1 MMHFPQIQGGQPTV
15 VFLPQFAG
23 EEQPLSVRIEI
34 LAARSRIKTRGG
46 DLHKSR
52 ERSFNQR
59 LMEVQILDYVFLNT
73 IACQEPFSH
82 GGHRNQSKRSQP
94 QMFNFV

>member
-1 MMHFPQIQGGQPTV
+1 MMHFPQIQGGQQTV
-15 VFLPQFAG
+15 VFLPQLAG
-23 EEQPLSVRIEI
+23 EEKRLSVRIEI

-52 ERSFNQR
+52 ERSFNQQ
-59 LMEVQILDYVFLNT
+59 LMAVQILDYVFLNT
-73 IACQEPFSH
+73 IA
-82 GGHRNQSKRSQP
+82 RSQP